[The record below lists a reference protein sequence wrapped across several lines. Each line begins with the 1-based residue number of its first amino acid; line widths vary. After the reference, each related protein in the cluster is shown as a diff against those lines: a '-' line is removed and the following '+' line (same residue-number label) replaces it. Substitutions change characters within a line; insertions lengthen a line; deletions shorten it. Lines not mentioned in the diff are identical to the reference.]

1 MKVKKC
7 PQSVV
12 FLFAALVVLF
22 LFSCNEKDTSL
33 FEKTMIW
40 DAGENNVDGYR
51 IPGMV
56 VAKDGSVLA
65 FAEERPVY
73 GDADPKSIVV
83 KRSEDKGA
91 TWSDNIYIEKSDGSF
106 WANHQDLIHP
116 DDVQDKKEVWTNVA
130 PIVDYETGR
139 VFFFYALSEGEVA
152 GQNLQR
158 YTRVFYKYSDDHGVS
173 WSDRREVTA
182 ILNAREDGS
191 LNKDEDGN
199 WITDENG
206 FPCDYLG
213 RAFHMPGPGHGIQ
226 LSNGRLLLQV
236 WNRKALGVMGEGT
249 IPVEE
254 RTYGISTLYSD
265 DHGETWQYGSA
276 FGHNLNMNESRMVE
290 LENGNMYIN
299 ARYVPTKP
307 GERNNHRV
315 TAISHDGGIHWE
327 NIEIDKNFPLSNH
340 CDAGLVSMKRSTDN
354 EHLILYSKNESTEG
368 RKNLVVRL
376 SDDGGKSWPVAKVA
390 DEGPAMYS
398 DMAVLPDNTVLLM
411 YETGKNSPV
420 YCIRFNLDW
429 LKNNKEST
437 QL

>member
-1 MKVKKC
+1 MKVKKNTWLLGLI
-7 PQSVV
+7 
-12 FLFAALVVLF
+12 FIALIP
-22 LFSCNEKDTSL
+22 LFSCNEEDTSL
-33 FEKTMIW
+33 FEKTIIW

-51 IPGMV
+51 IPGIV

-83 KRSEDKGA
+83 KRSEDKGT
-91 TWSDNIYIEKSDGSF
+91 TWSDNIYIERADGSF

-116 DDVQDKKEVWTNVA
+116 DDVQDKKEVWTNIA
-130 PIVDYETGR
+130 PIVDKETGR

-173 WSDRREVTA
+173 WSDRREVTG

-191 LNKDEDGN
+191 PNKDADGN

-254 RTYGISTLYSD
+254 RKYGISTLYSD

-276 FGHNLNMNESRMVE
+276 FGHGHNMNESRMVE
-290 LENGNMYIN
+290 LENGDVYIN
-299 ARYVPTKP
+299 ARYVPVEP

-315 TAISHDGGIHWE
+315 TAISQDGGISWE
-327 NIEIDKNFPLSNH
+327 NIKIDKNFPISNH
-340 CDAGLVSMKRSTDN
+340 CDAGLVSMKRNTDN
-354 EHLILYSKNESTEG
+354 KHVLLYSKNESTEG
-368 RKNLVVRL
+368 RKNLVVRM
-376 SDDGGKSWPVAKVA
+376 SEDEGQSWPVAKVA

-411 YETGKNSPV
+411 YETRKNSPV
-420 YCIRFNLDW
+420 YCIRFNLEW
-429 LKNNKEST
+429 LNNKESI
-437 QL
+437 